1 MDRQYYVYLL
11 ASRPYGT
18 LYTGITSNLIQRMYQ
33 HKEKL
38 ADGFTKKYNV
48 HQLVYYEAHLDV
60 HEAIL
65 REKKIKRWRRQ
76 WKINLIEQ
84 NNPHWA
90 NLAIGL
96 F

>member
-1 MDRQYYVYLL
+1 MLRLVNRFSNGRQ
-11 ASRPYGT
+11 
-18 LYTGITSNLIQRMYQ
+18 NKQIQSDQ

-38 ADGFTKKYNV
+38 DYGFTKKYKV
-48 HQLVYYEAHLDV
+48 HQLVYYEVHLDV
-60 HEAIL
+60 REAIL
-65 REKKIKRWRRQ
+65 GEKKIKRWCRQ

>member
-1 MDRQYYVYLL
+1 MDKQYYVYLL
-11 ASRPYGT
+11 ASGPYGT
-18 LYTGITSNLIQRMYQ
+18 LYTGITSNLIQRFYQ
-33 HKEKL
+33 HKDKL

-48 HQLVYYEAHLDV
+48 HQLVYYELHLDV

-65 REKKIKRWRRQ
+65 REKKIKKWRRQ

-84 NNPHWA
+84 SNPHWA

-96 F
+96 L